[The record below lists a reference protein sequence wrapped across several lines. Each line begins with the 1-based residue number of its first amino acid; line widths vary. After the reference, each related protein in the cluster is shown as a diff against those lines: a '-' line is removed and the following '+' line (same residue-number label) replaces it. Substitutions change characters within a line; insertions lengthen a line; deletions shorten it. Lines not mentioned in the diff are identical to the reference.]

1 MEAARVATLR
11 GHQVTLYEKERK
23 LGGQLILAAIPPYKK
38 DIRDL
43 TAYMINQLRK
53 LKVKVVLGKA
63 ITPGEIKK
71 AKPDVVILAAGVK
84 PLIPSPEDIPGL
96 DTLKNVVTAEDV
108 LLGKAKVGNKVFII
122 GGDLVGCETAEF
134 LADQGK
140 QVTIARRSQFM
151 ANKMNPDMRMLLVD
165 RMRNKGIRMLTGVQ
179 YQQATDTGIRVHMR
193 GGITSMAEI
202 AADAMKNF
210 PADTF
215 VLAAG
220 SVPNNELKAAIEK
233 TGVKV
238 KCVGDCVEARTI
250 LEAIKEG
257 WLAASEI

>member
-1 MEAARVATLR
+1 
-11 GHQVTLYEKERK
+11 
-23 LGGQLILAAIPPYKK
+23 
-38 DIRDL
+38 
-43 TAYMINQLRK
+43 
-53 LKVKVVLGKA
+53 
-63 ITPGEIKK
+63 
-71 AKPDVVILAAGVK
+71 VVILAAGVK
-84 PLIPSPEDIPGL
+84 PLIPSPEDILGL

-108 LLGKAKVGNKVFII
+108 LLGKAKVGNRVFII

-165 RMRNKGIRMLTGVQ
+165 RLRNKGVRMLTGVQ
-179 YQQATDTGIRVHMR
+179 YQQATDTGMRVHMR

-220 SVPNNELKAAIEK
+220 STPNNELKEAIEK

-238 KCVGDCVEARTI
+238 KCVGDCVEPRTI

>member
-1 MEAARVATLR
+1 
-11 GHQVTLYEKERK
+11 
-23 LGGQLILAAIPPYKK
+23 
-38 DIRDL
+38 
-43 TAYMINQLRK
+43 
-53 LKVKVVLGKA
+53 
-63 ITPGEIKK
+63 
-71 AKPDVVILAAGVK
+71 
-84 PLIPSPEDIPGL
+84 
-96 DTLKNVVTAEDV
+96 
-108 LLGKAKVGNKVFII
+108 
-122 GGDLVGCETAEF
+122 
-134 LADQGK
+134 
-140 QVTIARRSQFM
+140 
-151 ANKMNPDMRMLLVD
+151 
-165 RMRNKGIRMLTGVQ
+165 MLTGVQ
-179 YQQATDTGIRVHMR
+179 YQQATDTGMRVHMR

-238 KCVGDCVEARTI
+238 KCAGDCVEPRTI